1 MGWFPIL
8 GSIFNGYRQSAFGF
22 VLSCLVILVLRD
34 FRKYK
39 VWEQSHLLT
48 LEVYRITKT
57 FPIDERYGIISQ
69 IRRACSSI
77 PTNIAEGCGKS
88 SEKDFARFL
97 GISYGSASET
107 EYLILL
113 SKDLNY
119 IDLILHQKIHEELV
133 SIKKQLFQLIKKLNE
148 NQ

>member
-1 MGWFPIL
+1 M
-8 GSIFNGYRQSAFGF
+8 
-22 VLSCLVILVLRD
+22 RD

-48 LEVYRITKT
+48 LEIYRVTKT
-57 FPIDERYGIISQ
+57 FPMEERYGLTSQ
-69 IRRACSSI
+69 LRRACSSI
-77 PTNIAEGCGKS
+77 PTNIAEGCGKL

-97 GISYGSASET
+97 GISFGLASET
-107 EYLILL
+107 EYLIIL
-113 SKDLNY
+113 SRDLAY
-119 IDLILHQKIHEELV
+119 VDLGLHEKIQIELV

>member
-1 MGWFPIL
+1 M
-8 GSIFNGYRQSAFGF
+8 
-22 VLSCLVILVLRD
+22 RD

-48 LEVYRITKT
+48 LEVYRITQT
-57 FPIDERYGIISQ
+57 FPTEERYGLTSQ
-69 IRRACSSI
+69 IRRACASV
-77 PTNIAEGCGKS
+77 PTNIAEGCGKA

-113 SKDLNY
+113 SKDLTY
-119 IDLILHQKIHEELV
+119 VDLILYQKVHDELI
-133 SIKKQLFQLIKKLNE
+133 SIKKQLFQLIKKPNE
-148 NQ
+148 N